1 MAYATVAQVRA
12 LDGLA
17 DTTAYPDATLQD
29 GIDFATELID
39 DYCGTAFE
47 FKAFDSFVFDVDT
60 GSDLFL
66 DVLFIQTITS
76 VKIDG
81 TLQTGYTFKVRPWGV
96 VKFTNL
102 SFPFDATIEV
112 VGTAGFSATA
122 PKRIAWA
129 ARTIARDYALNL
141 HTRTPSRALQITN
154 DLGQIEVRAQAGGPG
169 RPTNMPDVNAVLN
182 RFRHKI
188 SP

>member
-17 DTTAYPDATLQD
+17 DTAVYPDATLQD

-39 DYCGTAFE
+39 DYCGAAME
-47 FKAFDSFVFDVDT
+47 FKSFSVEMDGP
-60 GSDLFL
+60 GSNSLFI
-66 DVLFIQTITS
+66 DVLFVQTITS
-76 VKIDG
+76 LLIDG
-81 TLQTGYTFKVRPWGV
+81 VAFTGTVRRYPWGV
-96 VKFTNL
+96 ITLPNGF
-102 SFPFDATIEV
+102 FPFGALISIT
-112 VGTAGFSATA
+112 GTAGFSATA

-141 HTRTPSRALQITN
+141 HTRSPSRALQITN
-154 DLGQIEVRAQAGGPG
+154 DLGQIEVRAQAGGAG

-182 RFRHKI
+182 RYRQKL